1 MALTSDSHAAPVAM
15 VAIALVPSVGI
26 LLGGFNS
33 MFGNGLVALA
43 YGSILAVLCLH
54 APPGLR
60 FWRRSAL
67 ALGLALAAV
76 AWAAVSLVFGTPV
89 APDLGLSGLVGCL
102 GMIAALLCGALLGF
116 RRARLGDFSDAV
128 VLFGVLGLIIG
139 CVLLRG
145 TEAPLVVWRGE
156 FEGRFRGT
164 LGNANA
170 SGAAYGAMAALALA
184 RALTTLT
191 QGGRAVPRRLKA
203 VGYGLLTVLFLGG
216 LVITASRSGMVL
228 AVLALGLVGVTAI
241 ARRNGAQV
249 LLLVIP
255 VAVAALA
262 IGAGYGDVL
271 YARFG
276 HLPGEVVVREV
287 IWRHNW
293 AVARQALWLGYGVD
307 AFPEINTRSLAGIR
321 ETQAIWMTNSP
332 HTIVLR
338 LIIDAGLPYLVMI
351 LASAI
356 VIAAQVTQAARH
368 RGIALDEVALIAAI
382 AVILGSAMVDI
393 ALEVPALAA
402 LMFNCAGL
410 LWGRSIAG
418 HHVRIA
424 APRVHP
430 DPAKVHIGG

>member
-1 MALTSDSHAAPVAM
+1 MGLTGDSHAAPGAM
-15 VAIALVPSVGI
+15 MALALVPSAGI

-43 YGSILAVLCLH
+43 YGATLAILCLR

-60 FWRRSAL
+60 FWRRGAQ

-76 AWAAVSLVFGTPV
+76 VWAAMSLALGTPV

-116 RRARLGDFSDAV
+116 RRARLSDFSDAV
-128 VLFGVLGLIIG
+128 VLFGVLGLVVG

-145 TEAPLVVWRGE
+145 DDAPLVIWRGE

-184 RALTTLT
+184 RALTTLA
-191 QGGRAVPRRLKA
+191 QGGRALPRRLKA
-203 VGYGLLTVLFLGG
+203 GGYALLTVLLLGG

-228 AVLALGLVGVTAI
+228 AVVALGLVGVTAI
-241 ARRNGAQV
+241 ARKKGAQP
-249 LLLVIP
+249 LLLVVP
-255 VAVAALA
+255 VAVAAMA
-262 IGAGYGDVL
+262 IGAGYGDLL

-276 HLPGEVVVREV
+276 HLPGEVAVREV

-332 HTIVLR
+332 HNIVLR
-338 LIIDAGLPYLVMI
+338 LVIDAGLPYLLLI

-356 VIAAQVTQAARH
+356 VIAAQVALAARR

-402 LMFNCAGL
+402 LMFSCAGL

-424 APRVHP
+424 ATHLHP
-430 DPAKVHIGG
+430 DPTEVEIGG